1 MDTNESGIPTGPID
15 REPLDY
21 PAPGVYPDTARKTE
35 ILTDVFRAAGVELGA
50 YDDRIAVWLAQT
62 ADWST
67 FAVITSW
74 VQRAAQ
80 AGKDSGPADTV

>member
-1 MDTNESGIPTGPID
+1 MDTNTGIPTGPID

-50 YDDRIAVWLAQT
+50 YDDRIAIWLAQT

-67 FAVITSW
+67 FAVVASW

-80 AGKDSGPADTV
+80 AGKDSCSPDTV

>member
-1 MDTNESGIPTGPID
+1 MTDTTGLPTGPID

-21 PAPGVYPDTARKTE
+21 PTANYPTAADREAILRDT
-35 ILTDVFRAAGVELGA
+35 LQAAGVQVGD
-50 YDDRIAVWLAQT
+50 YDDRIIRWFADY

-67 FAVITSW
+67 FAVMTSW

-80 AGKDSGPADTV
+80 VKPDRD

>member
-1 MDTNESGIPTGPID
+1 MTDVNETGIPTGPID

-21 PAPGVYPDTARKTE
+21 PTPGVYPDTARKAE
-35 ILTDVFRAAGVELGA
+35 ILMDVFSAAGVELGA
-50 YDDRIAVWLAQT
+50 YDDRIATWLAQT

-80 AGKDSGPADTV
+80 TSKE

>member
-1 MDTNESGIPTGPID
+1 MSAIPTGPID

-21 PAPGVYPDTARKTE
+21 PTDHYPTSDE
-35 ILTDVFRAAGVELGA
+35 RAAILRDTFGAAGLELGA
-50 YDDRIAVWLAQT
+50 YDERIAEWLAQT

-74 VQRAAQ
+74 VKRAAQ
-80 AGKDSGPADTV
+80 S

>member
-1 MDTNESGIPTGPID
+1 MTAIESGIPTGPID

-21 PAPGVYPDTARKTE
+21 PTPGVYPDTARKAA
-35 ILTDVFRAAGVELGA
+35 ILMDVFRAAGVELGE
-50 YDDRIAVWLAQT
+50 YDDRIATWLAQT

-67 FAVITSW
+67 FVVITSW

-80 AGKDSGPADTV
+80 AGTENR

>member
-1 MDTNESGIPTGPID
+1 MTTNESGIPTGPID

-21 PAPGVYPDTARKTE
+21 PTPGNYPDTARKAE
-35 ILTDVFRAAGVELGA
+35 ILMDVFREAGIELGS
-50 YDDRIAVWLAQT
+50 YDDRIAAWLAQT

-74 VQRAAQ
+74 IQRAADAQ
-80 AGKDSGPADTV
+80 RTDKA

>member
-1 MDTNESGIPTGPID
+1 MVTASNPPVIPSGPID

-21 PAPGVYPDTARKTE
+21 PTPGVYPDTARKAE
-35 ILTDVFRAAGVELGA
+35 ILMDVFHAAGVELGA
-50 YDDRIAVWLAQT
+50 YDERIATWLAQT

-74 VQRAAQ
+74 ISRATAPRTE
-80 AGKDSGPADTV
+80 GH

>member
-1 MDTNESGIPTGPID
+1 MTDINESGIPTGPID

-21 PAPGVYPDTARKTE
+21 PAPSDVYPDTARKAE
-35 ILTDVFRAAGVELGA
+35 ILTDVFRTAGVELGA
-50 YDDRIAVWLAQT
+50 YDNRIATWLAQT

-80 AGKDSGPADTV
+80 TGTEKD

>member
-1 MDTNESGIPTGPID
+1 MDPNTGIPTGPID

-21 PAPGVYPDTARKTE
+21 PAPGVYPDTARKAE
-35 ILTDVFRAAGVELGA
+35 ILMDVFSAAGVELGT
-50 YDDRIAVWLAQT
+50 YDDRIATWLAQT

-80 AGKDSGPADTV
+80 AGKGSGPSGTV